1 MILDRFDMTHGV
13 SGGTREGSGG
23 PHEGP
28 GVFDRCCTCGQKSEK
43 LFFSETPKNH
53 VFKKKNIYF
62 FDENFQS
69 QRALG
74 LKKFSSKR

>member
-53 VFKKKNIYF
+53 VFKKKIFFTYVVIFVTQVKNIF
-62 FDENFQS
+62 F
-69 QRALG
+69 
-74 LKKFSSKR
+74 LKT